1 MNKASKCI
9 KDVRGI
15 LNDIK
20 DLDGP
25 LGMYDFL

>member
-9 KDVRGI
+9 KDLRGI
-15 LNDIK
+15 LYDIK